1 MAVEEECRPNKERE
15 KFNEREGKQERWSAA
30 EVDLTATTAATAA
43 TAAAAAAT
51 ATTTVAGELF
61 EEGGPRG

>member
-15 KFNEREGKQERWSAA
+15 KFNEREGKQGRWSAA

-43 TAAAAAAT
+43 AAAAAAAT